1 MSQLDT
7 TELKELVKRYQKL
20 LISQQT
26 IMLSTASSSGVPDI
40 SYAPFIRSDSGVF
53 YIYVSEMARHTTHL
67 LTNPQA
73 SLLFIKPEADCQNL
87 FARERAILNCTV
99 QKIPKSDKTYEQQL
113 DALQA
118 KFGDVLSL
126 LRTLTD
132 FHLFAL
138 QPESGRYI
146 IGFGRAFNIQVNT
159 DSLQPI

>member
-1 MSQLDT
+1 
-7 TELKELVKRYQKL
+7 
-20 LISQQT
+20 
-26 IMLSTASSSGVPDI
+26 
-40 SYAPFIRSDSGVF
+40 
-53 YIYVSEMARHTTHL
+53 
-67 LTNPQA
+67 
-73 SLLFIKPEADCQNL
+73 
-87 FARERAILNCTV
+87 V

-118 KFGDVLSL
+118 KFGDVLGL